1 MSQFAIK
8 DAAACT
14 FYNRK
19 DGKPVMYSDYLNSF
33 SISLSEETV
42 YAMARGSKKIA
53 FANPKEGT
61 VALSCEVFE
70 PKYLSVILSAD
81 MVEGATNKAMRKVVT
96 LGDDLTVAAKE
107 IDGAIVDTISVFK
120 VEDDKRTHIEEV
132 SFTESAGAL
141 TLTGVSANDTVVVYY
156 MIEMLDSK
164 KIVVTSKSKNTNY
177 TIEGVTTMTD
187 EFGQEELLGIRIN
200 NCRPQGNVEIN
211 LTSDAV
217 VSLESTWDMMPD
229 ENGNMLELVLL
240 GEEADATFF
249 DGLKKGKAKK

>member
-1 MSQFAIK
+1 
-8 DAAACT
+8 
-14 FYNRK
+14 
-19 DGKPVMYSDYLNSF
+19 
-33 SISLSEETV
+33 
-42 YAMARGSKKIA
+42 
-53 FANPKEGT
+53 
-61 VALSCEVFE
+61 
-70 PKYLSVILSAD
+70 
-81 MVEGATNKAMRKVVT
+81 MVEGASNKAMRKVVT
-96 LGDDLTVAAKE
+96 LGDDLTVAAKD

-156 MIEMLDSK
+156 MVEMLDTK
-164 KIVVTSKSKNTNY
+164 KIVVSSKSKNTNY

-211 LTSDAV
+211 LTSDGV

-229 ENGNMLELVLL
+229 ENGNMLELVLI